1 MFLSPYF
8 SFKGIDCRN
17 YFIMITTTDKDDI
30 VEVGVPYKTNLT
42 MENSF
47 HYTEEDET
55 PDPIE
60 LNLTLVDENRVPLKW
75 TNEYFQ
81 NIKDWLI
88 SDDFEEFVSYD
99 NPEYVY
105 YFKCISIVKNF
116 TYGKEGWITTT
127 FQPLNHYAYKKLCI
141 DKLVDG
147 KEYIEINN
155 ITKKDYEPKIIINNL
170 GTENKTIRINNML
183 LKDIKN
189 NENVTIDNYMC
200 TIYGDMTGNLLSNSN
215 RNWILLK
222 PGINKIL
229 VEGSMFINILCEF
242 PVII

>member
-105 YFKCISIVKNF
+105 YFKCIMHPYDDMVLCQYRDITQRSNVKRQLEQANR
-116 TYGKEGWITTT
+116 T
-127 FQPLNHYAYKKLCI
+127 LR
-141 DKLVDG
+141 
-147 KEYIEINN
+147 EIQKVAQIGQWVYN
-155 ITKKDYEPKIIINNL
+155 T
-170 GTENKTIRINNML
+170 
-183 LKDIKN
+183 
-189 NENVTIDNYMC
+189 NENV
-200 TIYGDMTGNLLSNSN
+200 
-215 RNWILLK
+215 
-222 PGINKIL
+222 
-229 VEGSMFINILCEF
+229 F
-242 PVII
+242 PAE